1 MNLIGIR
8 TNKRSK
14 WSGIVGWNFV
24 MPAALLIIVFRFVPM
39 FNALLLSLQSG
50 KGNNLTFSGFNN
62 FSRLFSDKVFMTSV
76 GNTLLYLVIQVPV
89 MLLLALILAS
99 LLNNPKLKCKGF
111 FRTMIFLPCAT
122 SLVAYG
128 MVFKQI
134 FTTDGF
140 VNATLLNL
148 NIIDTPIQFLS
159 DPFFAKVIIILAL
172 TWRWTGYNMVFYLAG
187 MQSIDSSIYEA
198 ARIDGANSLQQFTR
212 ITIPNLRPIILMTA
226 ILSTTGTLQLFDE
239 VRIMTLGG
247 PGNATI
253 AISNYIYD
261 LSFEYVPQ
269 FGYSAAASYI
279 VFLMVAILT
288 FVQMKVG
295 EKT

>member
-99 LLNNPKLKCKGF
+99 LLNNPKLVITSYSIHYTKLYETM
-111 FRTMIFLPCAT
+111 RTRC
-122 SLVAYG
+122 
-128 MVFKQI
+128 
-134 FTTDGF
+134 
-140 VNATLLNL
+140 LNDSRIRSL
-148 NIIDTPIQFLS
+148 NI
-159 DPFFAKVIIILAL
+159 
-172 TWRWTGYNMVFYLAG
+172 
-187 MQSIDSSIYEA
+187 
-198 ARIDGANSLQQFTR
+198 
-212 ITIPNLRPIILMTA
+212 
-226 ILSTTGTLQLFDE
+226 
-239 VRIMTLGG
+239 
-247 PGNATI
+247 
-253 AISNYIYD
+253 
-261 LSFEYVPQ
+261 
-269 FGYSAAASYI
+269 
-279 VFLMVAILT
+279 T
-288 FVQMKVG
+288 F
-295 EKT
+295 